1 MDKQQL
7 KDKLSQEIEP
17 PIPLFGSFKAWYIL
31 LLLVLLAEI
40 IFFIWFTQNFS

>member
-1 MDKQQL
+1 MNKQPV
-7 KDKLSQEIEP
+7 DKLAQESEP

-31 LLLVLLAEI
+31 LLVVLLGEI